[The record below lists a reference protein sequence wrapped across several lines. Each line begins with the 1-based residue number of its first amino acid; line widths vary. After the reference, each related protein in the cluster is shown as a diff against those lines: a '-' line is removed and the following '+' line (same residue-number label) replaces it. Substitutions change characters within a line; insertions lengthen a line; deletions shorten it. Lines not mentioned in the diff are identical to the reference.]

1 VKGKE
6 EKPLESSKP
15 GILESYLHTKG
26 GSIVNASPNIFEVF
40 YRTFRDI
47 SRSVHSSTKVTEV
60 LSLVVRKSA
69 EILQAKGALVRIL
82 NLHTHEME
90 LFAAHGLSE
99 RYLSKG
105 HVSSETIITDLC
117 RLNKVILIRD
127 IYGNPRIQY
136 PREFSEEGFRMALDI
151 PLLLKEDVVGII
163 RVFFDQLRDFSEQE
177 LDFLTAVAEQS
188 ALALD
193 KARIIEAQESRY
205 NHLVIQTEKL
215 TALGRMAAGI
225 AHEINNPMGGILVY
239 STMLLDQVSE
249 QDPVREGLEIIVH
262 ETLRCKR
269 IIQELLDFSRERPPL
284 KKISDLNLV
293 MGKALSILDNEFR
306 LRYIGL
312 EKDLSPDL
320 PKVFLDTNQIQQV
333 FMNILIN
340 AIEASQERDRIRV
353 STRLGPTGET
363 VIADIIDHGSGI
375 FSENLSKIFEP
386 FFSTKEKGT
395 GLGLSVSF
403 GIIQN
408 HQGRIDVSS
417 LPGSGTR
424 FSIILPVH
432 SSETKPPSEDH
443 QDASP

>member
-1 VKGKE
+1 VKDKE
-6 EKPLESSKP
+6 ENPLESSNP
-15 GILESYLHTKG
+15 GILEPYLHSKG
-26 GSIVNASPNIFEVF
+26 GSLVNAYPNIFEVF
-40 YRTFRDI
+40 YRIFRDI
-47 SRSVHSSTKVTEV
+47 SQCVHSSTKVTEV
-60 LSLVVRKSA
+60 LSLVVRKSS

-82 NLHTHEME
+82 NLQTHEME
-90 LFAAHGLSE
+90 LFASHGLSQ

-127 IYGNPRIQY
+127 VYGNPRIQY

-151 PLLLKEDVVGII
+151 PLLLKEDVIGII
-163 RVFFDQLRDFSEQE
+163 RVFFDQPRDFSEQE
-177 LDFLTAVAEQS
+177 MDFLTAVAEQS

-205 NHLVIQTEKL
+205 NHLVVQTEKL

-239 STMLLDQVSE
+239 STMLLDQVPE
-249 QDPVREGLEIIVH
+249 QGPVREGLEIIVH

-284 KKISDLNLV
+284 KKMADLNLV
-293 MGKALSILDNEFR
+293 MGKALSILENEFR
-306 LRYIGL
+306 LRRIEL
-312 EKDLSPDL
+312 EKDLIPDL
-320 PKVFLDTNQIQQV
+320 PQVFLDTNQIQQV

-340 AIEASQERDRIRV
+340 ALEATPERGKIKV
-353 STRLGPTGET
+353 STRLGPGGET
-363 VIADIIDHGSGI
+363 IRADIIDNGSGI
-375 FSENLSKIFEP
+375 FSENLAKIFEP

-408 HQGRIDVSS
+408 HQGHIDVSS

-424 FSIILPVH
+424 FSILLPVH
-432 SSETKPPSEDH
+432 SREAKALSGDQ
-443 QDASP
+443 QDESP

>member
-1 VKGKE
+1 MNVKA
-6 EKPLESSKP
+6 SS
-15 GILESYLHTKG
+15 
-26 GSIVNASPNIFEVF
+26 NIFEVF

-47 SRSVHSSTKVTEV
+47 SRSVHSSTKVDEV

-69 EILQAKGALVRIL
+69 EILQARGALIRIL
-82 NLHTHEME
+82 NLESHEMD
-90 LFAAHGLSE
+90 LFAAYGLSE

-117 RLNKVILIRD
+117 KLNQVILIRD
-127 IYGNPRIQY
+127 IDKNPRIQY
-136 PREFSEEGFRMALDI
+136 PREFLDEGFRMALDI
-151 PLLLKEDVVGII
+151 PLKMNEDVIGII
-163 RVFFDQLRDFSEQE
+163 RVFFDQPRDFSDRE
-177 LDFLTAVAEQS
+177 LDFLAAVAEQS

-193 KARIIEAQESRY
+193 KARFIEAQESRY

-239 STMLLDQVSE
+239 TTMLMDQVPE
-249 QDPVREGLEIIVH
+249 EGPIREGLDVIAQ

-284 KKISDLNLV
+284 KKMSDVNAV
-293 MGKALSILDNEFR
+293 VEKALRILENEFR
-306 LRYIGL
+306 LRRIQL
-312 EKDLSPDL
+312 EKKLSPDL
-320 PKVFLDTNQIQQV
+320 PLAFLDGNQIQQV

-340 AIEASQERDRIRV
+340 AVEATHERGKVKV
-353 STRLGPTGET
+353 STRPGPKGET
-363 VIADIIDHGSGI
+363 VIVEISDNGCGI
-375 FSENLSKIFEP
+375 PSEKLAKIFEP

-408 HQGRIDVSS
+408 HQGQIDVSS

-424 FSIILPVH
+424 FSITLPVQAG
-432 SSETKPPSEDH
+432 ETNTPSED
-443 QDASP
+443 QKGDPS